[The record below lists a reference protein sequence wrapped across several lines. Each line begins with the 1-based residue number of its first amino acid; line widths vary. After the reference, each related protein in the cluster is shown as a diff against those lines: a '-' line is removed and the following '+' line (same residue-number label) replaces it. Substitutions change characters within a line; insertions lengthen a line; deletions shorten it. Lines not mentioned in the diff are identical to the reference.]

1 MMAGGA
7 AGVRAERGRGRRWT
21 ATADGAGG
29 RAMSA
34 TAVGTSLLDVS
45 GLKKHFP
52 AGGAIGG
59 WRAKGWVKA
68 VDGIDF
74 AIGAGET
81 LGLVGESGC
90 GKTTT
95 TKILLL
101 LEKPTAGAIRFE
113 DRDISALRGKDLLF
127 YRQSVQA
134 VFQDPYSSLSP
145 RMRV

>member
-1 MMAGGA
+1 
-7 AGVRAERGRGRRWT
+7 
-21 ATADGAGG
+21 
-29 RAMSA
+29 MSDIS
-34 TAVGTSLLDVS
+34 VGHTLLEVS

-74 AIGAGET
+74 AIGTGET

-101 LEKPTAGAIRFE
+101 LEKPTAGSIRF
-113 DRDISALRGKDLLF
+113 DSRDISQLRGKDLLF

-134 VFQDPYSSLSP
+134 VFQ
-145 RMRV
+145 